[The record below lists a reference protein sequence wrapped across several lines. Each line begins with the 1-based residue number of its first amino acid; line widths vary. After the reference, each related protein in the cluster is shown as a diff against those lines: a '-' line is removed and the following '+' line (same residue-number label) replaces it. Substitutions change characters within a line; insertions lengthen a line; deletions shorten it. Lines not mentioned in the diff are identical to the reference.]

1 MRTGGVKLE
10 LKLLATN
17 RRRFAAWRAVTRS
30 ETQDRLEHEEVE
42 ASNGANS
49 RPLKSLISSNKCVS
63 SAIRRTRSVQSFLKA
78 PPPPAWLATT
88 TSLTSCRSSDAR
100 SSPPAIGNGGWAL
113 RQWNHNVGGGGGG
126 GGGGHGREGLIKIER
141 RDYESEPRERESRQT
156 EYICSC
162 YILHTIVKRLL

>member
-1 MRTGGVKLE
+1 MRTGGAKLE

-30 ETQDRLEHEEVE
+30 ETQDCLEHEEVE
-42 ASNGANS
+42 ANS

-78 PPPPAWLATT
+78 PPPPALLAPT

-100 SSPPAIGNGGWAL
+100 SSPPAIGNAGWAL
-113 RQWNHNVGGGGGG
+113 RLWSHNVG
-126 GGGGHGREGLIKIER
+126 GGGGHGRELRGEIMRVSE
-141 RDYESEPRERESRQT
+141 ESENLGKTGYSWT
-156 EYICSC
+156 
-162 YILHTIVKRLL
+162 

>member
-1 MRTGGVKLE
+1 MGLTVRTGGAKLE

-30 ETQDRLEHEEVE
+30 ETQDCLEHEEVE

-63 SAIRRTRSVQSFLKA
+63 SAIRRTRSVQSFLKT
-78 PPPPAWLATT
+78 PPPPALLAPT

-100 SSPPAIGNGGWAL
+100 SSPPAIGNAGWAL
-113 RQWNHNVGGGGGG
+113 RLWSHNV
-126 GGGGHGREGLIKIER
+126 GGGGHGREGWINLNKKKLRGEIMRVSE
-141 RDYESEPRERESRQT
+141 ESENLGKTGYSWT
-156 EYICSC
+156 
-162 YILHTIVKRLL
+162 